1 MLRVS
6 QGPVLR
12 VFQGPVL
19 RVPQGPVLE
28 VSQDLVLRVSLVLCR
43 VSLYGGSRV
52 LITHQNLCV
61 NMTICILY
69 NFLPRRCGGGGG
81 GGGEIVS
88 GDTESHS

>member
-6 QGPVLR
+6 
-12 VFQGPVL
+12 
-19 RVPQGPVLE
+19 QGPVLE
-28 VSQDLVLRVSLVLCR
+28 VSQDLGLRVSLVLCR

-81 GGGEIVS
+81 GLSLVTLRVILEGRGGRLHFPL
-88 GDTESHS
+88 GPG